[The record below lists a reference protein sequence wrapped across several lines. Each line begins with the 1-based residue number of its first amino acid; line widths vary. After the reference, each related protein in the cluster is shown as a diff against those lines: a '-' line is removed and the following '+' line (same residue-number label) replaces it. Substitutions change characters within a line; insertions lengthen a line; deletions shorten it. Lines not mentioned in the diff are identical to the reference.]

1 MIEQDNMQEPG
12 SRRRRS
18 PPCWGIFLRSAALA
32 LVALSLISPVTTNA
46 SEGPQTDPKSSGDE
60 IVKLRPG
67 WSELE
72 PSVLDVQAWDWLQQ
86 DLDRL
91 FDETAAPRARQRTSP
106 EAFEEK
112 FVHVTAEFLEID
124 PVETDTFKIA
134 VTRALEEIQQARSR
148 LLLGTV
154 NAELDLDE
162 SAAMLASRALWVEYG
177 EAQRHAARHPL
188 AVLQAQPRHELLRE
202 DMLKWLLR
210 LAYGIGEV
218 AK

>member
-1 MIEQDNMQEPG
+1 M
-12 SRRRRS
+12 
-18 PPCWGIFLRSAALA
+18 
-32 LVALSLISPVTTNA
+32 
-46 SEGPQTDPKSSGDE
+46 
-60 IVKLRPG
+60 
-67 WSELE
+67 
-72 PSVLDVQAWDWLQQ
+72 
-86 DLDRL
+86 
-91 FDETAAPRARQRTSP
+91 
-106 EAFEEK
+106 
-112 FVHVTAEFLEID
+112 
-124 PVETDTFKIA
+124 
-134 VTRALEEIQQARSR
+134 
-148 LLLGTV
+148 LLGTV